1 MSYSLE
7 TKAEKL
13 QVSIFLLFDLVWSL
27 KTGNPIYAFQAHGM
41 AITQM
46 NYDTSKR
53 ILLTMGK
60 DKRIIFWK
68 LPDTWINEA
77 LAKFEKEE
85 IQNINDKVARLKMQK
100 TLSKKDEEDDSSDDS
115 LNGWD
120 IRP

>member
-1 MSYSLE
+1 
-7 TKAEKL
+7 
-13 QVSIFLLFDLVWSL
+13 
-27 KTGNPIYAFQAHGM
+27 
-41 AITQM
+41 M
-46 NYDTSKR
+46 NYDPQKR
-53 ILLTMGK
+53 ILLSMSK

-77 LAKFEKEE
+77 LAKFESEE